1 MYNNIALRKLRKMP
15 TDIFMGNP
23 IQENTQT
30 CYDSCQKYSK
40 PKKNTNWNKGYPT
53 NFKYK

>member
-1 MYNNIALRKLRKMP
+1 MP

-30 CYDSCQKYSK
+30 CYDSFQKYSK
-40 PKKNTNWNKGYPT
+40 PKKPQKNTN
-53 NFKYK
+53 